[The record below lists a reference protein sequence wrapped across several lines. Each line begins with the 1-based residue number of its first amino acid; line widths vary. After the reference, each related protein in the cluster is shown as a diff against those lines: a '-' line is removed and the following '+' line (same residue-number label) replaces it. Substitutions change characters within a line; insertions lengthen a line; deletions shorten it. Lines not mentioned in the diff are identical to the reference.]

1 MEEEKKEPEEL
12 FIITIP
18 EKYYDE
24 NFQFFKSI
32 GAKVKRV
39 EVINEDHKD
48 DEIHKSHLKAY
59 LKAREV
65 LRAYEFNKR
74 HNINKLR

>member
-1 MEEEKKEPEEL
+1 MEEEKKETEEL

-18 EKYYDE
+18 EKDYAE

-39 EVINEDHKD
+39 EVINEDHKGD
-48 DEIHKSHLKAY
+48 VLHGKLLSTY
-59 LKAREV
+59 LKARDK
-65 LRAYEFNKR
+65 LREYEFNKR
-74 HNINKLR
+74 HNIKIK